1 MKLDI
6 VQDAKDHTFTVSVKI
21 DQFKT
26 LRDYE
31 VLHNLINALS
41 LELDLDPE
49 ISVED
54 LKSIVHEAKNEEST
68 EITCEIGPDGID
80 LEFE

>member
-1 MKLDI
+1 MKIDV
-6 VQDAKDHTFTVSVKI
+6 VQDAKDHTYTLAVKI

-31 VLHNLINALS
+31 VLHNLVNAIS
-41 LELDLDPE
+41 LDFDLDPE

-54 LKSIVHEAKNEEST
+54 LKNIVVEAKKEEAT
-68 EITCEIGPDGID
+68 EVTVEIGPDGID
-80 LEFE
+80 VEFE